1 MFGPPCTIIRISAT
15 TVSNISRSAPTRR
28 TGLSLWDVHKSWTA
42 KVMLSADKTNRNN
55 TKCTLSVRCHYN
67 TTPVT
72 PCSTEHFLK
81 CILTALLS
89 LYSRS
94 YKPHENCLYTVFW
107 MYWMMYC
114 CTETLWTFTTNQ
126 GLKKLW
132 NFEARARIGLQRNL
146 DFINKNVRL
155 VIRTHFQKLKYY
167 FCCINGL
174 KIHSCFTAILNA
186 SLTINLNGICMWKS
200 INMRVKFEARI
211 QIFPG
216 TDFHFPSTS
225 VLPGTFLG
233 SATNVRLDSFMSLN
247 MLFKVTTVAQL
258 LLTYVT
264 REPSTFI
271 VWLHQMSLEL
281 ITPCKTV

>member
-1 MFGPPCTIIRISAT
+1 MSLQHKTSYTMF
-15 TVSNISRSAPTRR
+15 
-28 TGLSLWDVHKSWTA
+28 SWTFLE
-42 KVMLSADKTNRNN
+42 VYLNG
-55 TKCTLSVRCHYN
+55 TLTFVQSIIQ
-67 TTPVT
+67 TTRKLFV
-72 PCSTEHFLK
+72 H
-81 CILTALLS
+81 CILNVLDDVLLHRNALDIH
-89 LYSRS
+89 
-94 YKPHENCLYTVFW
+94 YKP
-107 MYWMMYC
+107 
-114 CTETLWTFTTNQ
+114 
-126 GLKKLW
+126 GPKKLW

-155 VIRTHFQKLKYY
+155 VIRTPFQKLRYY

-186 SLTINLNGICMWKS
+186 SLTINLNGICMKKS

-211 QIFPG
+211 LIFPSTG
-216 TDFHFPSTS
+216 FHFPSTS
-225 VLPGTFLG
+225 VPPGTFLG

-271 VWLHQMSLEL
+271 VWLQQMSLEL